1 MAMSRALLQWSIPVM
16 LLCLCSG
23 MLQGCG
29 TKPTRLDAKVVAAE
43 DVNKDAEGR
52 SLPIVVRVY
61 ELKTTGTFQG
71 ADFYSLYD
79 KESETL
85 GADLLA
91 REELNLRPG
100 ETHRIE
106 RVTAPDAQ
114 YLGVLGAYRD
124 IDKARWKA
132 THPLTS
138 GEVNK
143 VEVQLGPDSV
153 AIR

>member
-1 MAMSRALLQWSIPVM
+1 V
-16 LLCLCSG
+16 
-23 MLQGCG
+23 LQGCG
-29 TKPTRLDAKVVAAE
+29 TKPTRLDTDVIAAD

-61 ELKTTGTFQG
+61 ELKTTGSFQG

-100 ETHRIE
+100 EQRQIE

-114 YLGVLGAYRD
+114 YMGVVGAFRN

-132 THPLTS
+132 THPLTV

-143 VEVQLGPDSV
+143 VEVELGPDSV
-153 AIR
+153 SIR